1 MSDLLKSPFIYTM
14 ESSFCGDGNSTENY
28 SIEDYKSIGGKLFE
42 GMFLYLTKELSTDGR
57 LRSVIRP

>member
-1 MSDLLKSPFIYTM
+1 M